1 MSRSADCSIAVVIP
15 SRLEAAEGDKLFVEQ
30 AVEAACTQSIPRG
43 VQLSF
48 FVGIDVDA
56 QVPRSV
62 ENHLPRVT
70 FVRSRGR
77 SQAAA
82 INVAAAAAAA
92 QGHDFIAL
100 LEDDDRW
107 EPNFLSWA
115 LAFLDTSDFV
125 SSNQLEVDAEGR
137 CIRVNDFPT
146 PSGWIMASELWRTV
160 GPFDESFRWHLDND
174 WLGRLAI
181 SQANRVHLV
190 EATAPITID
199 SCAQVRPWIANVLVH
214 GGPHSAV
221 RRHLSSRPL
230 IRRLVHRGSGMYSI
244 ATNPAAA
251 MESQKEYEQLIARY
265 GRIPW

>member
-15 SRLEAAEGDKLFVEQ
+15 SRLETAEGGKLFIEQ
-30 AVEAACTQSIPRG
+30 AIEAACAQNIPRD
-43 VQLSF
+43 VHLSF

-56 QVPRSV
+56 RIPSSV
-62 ENHLPRVT
+62 ANRPAVT

-82 INVAAAAAAA
+82 INVAATAAA
-92 QGHDFIAL
+92 QAHDFIAL

-115 LAFLDTSDFV
+115 LSFLDTCDFV

-146 PSGWIMASELWRTV
+146 PSGWIMASGLWRTV

-174 WLGRLAI
+174 WLGRLAF

-190 EATAPITID
+190 ESTAPITID
-199 SCAQVRPWIANVLVH
+199 SCTQVRPWIANVLIH
-214 GGPHSAV
+214 GGPRSAV

-230 IRRLVHRGSGMYSI
+230 VRRLVHRGSGMYSI
-244 ATNPAAA
+244 ATDPAAA
-251 MESQKEYEQLIARY
+251 AESQNEYAQLMARY

>member
-1 MSRSADCSIAVVIP
+1 MSRSLRVSIAVVIP
-15 SRLEAAEGDKLFVEQ
+15 SRLEAADGDELFVEQ
-30 AVEAACTQSIPRG
+30 AVEAACTQSIPRN
-43 VQLSF
+43 VHLSF

-62 ENHLPRVT
+62 ENHPRMT

-82 INVAAAAAAA
+82 INVAAAAAA

-115 LAFLDTSDFV
+115 LSFLDTSDFV

-160 GPFDESFRWHLDND
+160 GPFDKSFAGISTMIGF
-174 WLGRLAI
+174 GRLAI
-181 SQANRVHLV
+181 SQANRLHLV
-190 EATAPITID
+190 KSTAPITID
-199 SCAQVRPWIANVLVH
+199 SSAQVRPWTANVLVH

-251 MESQKEYEQLIARY
+251 MESQNEYEQLIARY

>member
-1 MSRSADCSIAVVIP
+1 MSGSAKCSIAVVIP
-15 SRLEAAEGDKLFVEQ
+15 SRLEPADGNTLFVEQ
-30 AVEAACTQSIPRG
+30 AVEAACAQSLPRG
-43 VQLSF
+43 VHLSF
-48 FVGIDVDA
+48 FVGIDADA
-56 QVPRSV
+56 RVPPSFGSQSA
-62 ENHLPRVT
+62 VT
-70 FVRSRGR
+70 FVRSHGR

-82 INVAAAAAAA
+82 INVAATAAA
-92 QGHDFIAL
+92 QAHDFIAL

-115 LAFLDTSDFV
+115 LSFLNTCDFV
-125 SSNQLEVDAEGR
+125 SSNQLEVDADGR

-146 PSGWIMASELWRTV
+146 PSGWIMASNLWRTV

-174 WLGRLAI
+174 WLGRLAF

-190 EATAPITID
+190 ESTAPVTID
-199 SCAQVRPWIANVLVH
+199 SCAQVRPWIANVLIH

-230 IRRLVHRGSGMYSI
+230 VRRLVHGGSGMYSI

-251 MESQKEYEQLIARY
+251 MESQTEYAQLIARY